1 MFPNH
6 VQTLECLASHY
17 VDAEMCS
24 CFFFILQVLER
35 APAAPSGSN
44 HVLFEQ
50 FWLEK
55 GPGPAPEAATTDG
68 DAHKSYTSK
77 H

>member
-1 MFPNH
+1 
-6 VQTLECLASHY
+6 VQT
-17 VDAEMCS
+17 
-24 CFFFILQVLER
+24 LER
-35 APAAPSGSN
+35 APAAPSGSS

-68 DAHKSYTSK
+68 DAHKSYTSM